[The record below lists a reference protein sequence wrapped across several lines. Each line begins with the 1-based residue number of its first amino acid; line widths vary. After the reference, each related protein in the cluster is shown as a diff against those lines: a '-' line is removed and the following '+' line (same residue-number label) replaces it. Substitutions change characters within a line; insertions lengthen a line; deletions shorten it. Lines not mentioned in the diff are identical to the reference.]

1 MTTADHFQQLIA
13 DYYRVSGLLSG
24 AVVMLVTADND
35 EDAAR
40 HARAAMDLT
49 VGVNAALDNLRRFA
63 ADHKVLGRDNWYMFL
78 ERPAG
83 ENLPTPPD
91 AA

>member
-13 DYYRVSGLLSG
+13 DYYRVTGLLSG
-24 AVVMLVTADND
+24 AVVMLVTADSD
-35 EDAAR
+35 EDAAL
-40 HARAAMDLT
+40 HARAVIDLS
-49 VGVNAALDNLRRFA
+49 VGVNVALDDLRRFA
-63 ADHKVLGRDNWYMFL
+63 ADHRVLGRDNWYMFL